1 MRLTNVRIRNYRCI
15 RDINIDLDETTVL
28 IGENNSGK
36 TAFLHAIRACLG
48 DLRSRSTRLFH
59 EYDYHLPDPESS
71 PTDSEPIEIE
81 LSFVE
86 LEQDPWKED
95 FIQEVDHIAVTDE
108 SDRYLIRFR
117 LTSVYDQQ
125 SEGFSVE
132 WDFLNADGSSLTGS
146 ARAAPQ
152 LSTLQRM
159 APVFY
164 LRALRDAS
172 SHFGSRGQFWRK
184 FLSESDIPDDDRK
197 RFERTFSELNAEL
210 IATHKPLSEVR
221 SRLEDARRVMHLG
234 DGDAV
239 AVDALPT
246 KLFSL
251 LSRAQVSLSSPS
263 GAKIPVDR
271 QGEGMQSLAVL
282 LLFGAFLRS
291 RRAEIDALA
300 TPITALEEPEAHLHP
315 SAIRALMQLV
325 SDLPGQKLVSSHSG
339 DLLASVDIRS
349 IRRFVRADGD
359 VSVHR
364 IAPGS
369 LTPDEARKF
378 DFHVRRS
385 RGELLFARCWLLV
398 EGETETV
405 LLSGAA
411 EVLDY
416 DLERAGVRCVEYAQT
431 DVGMLVK
438 VADQLRIEWYC
449 VADDDEGGRRS
460 ANAVRRQRGTDT
472 DGRLAMPYQN
482 VERFLCDSGFGEV
495 YVSRMSPQKPRPSA
509 PPDTPEYW
517 KQVLAALPKGYSK
530 PGAALDAVL
539 RMKEQ
544 GTVVPDVLRS
554 ILDRAIDL
562 ARERQ

>member
-15 RDINIDLDETTVL
+15 RDISIDLDETTVL

-59 EYDYHLPDPESS
+59 EYDYHLPDHESS
-71 PTDSEPIEIE
+71 PTDSAPIEIE
-81 LSFVE
+81 LIFSEPEPDSWSDAFVR
-86 LEQDPWKED
+86 
-95 FIQEVDHIAVTDE
+95 EVDNIAVTDLTN
-108 SDRYLIRFR
+108 RYLIRFR
-117 LTSVYDQQ
+117 LISAYDQPTT
-125 SEGFSVE
+125 G
-132 WDFLNADGSSLTGS
+132 WGFLNADGTPLTGS
-146 ARAAPQ
+146 AGAEAQ
-152 LSTLQRM
+152 LTTLQRM

-164 LRALRDAS
+164 LPALRDAA
-172 SHFGSRGQFWRK
+172 SHFGSRGQFWRS
-184 FLSESDIPDDDRK
+184 FLSASGIPENNRK
-197 RFERTFSELNAEL
+197 AFEQALSELNDRL
-210 IATHKPLSEVR
+210 IAAHGPLSDVR
-221 SRLEDARRVMHLG
+221 SKLEDARKVMHFG
-234 DGDAV
+234 AGDAV

-251 LSRAQVSLSSPS
+251 LSRTQVNLNSPS

-291 RRAEIDALA
+291 RQVDLGALA
-300 TPITALEEPEAHLHP
+300 NPITALEEPEAHLHP
-315 SAIRALMQLV
+315 SAIRALMQVV

-339 DLLASVDIRS
+339 DLLANVDVLS

-359 VSVHR
+359 ISVHR
-364 IAPGS
+364 VTPGS

-378 DFHVRRS
+378 DFHVRRN

-411 EVLDY
+411 EALGY

-431 DVGMLVK
+431 DLGMLVK

-449 VADDDEGGRRS
+449 VADHDEGGRAS
-460 ANAVRRQRGTDT
+460 ASAIRRQRGGDT
-472 DGRLAMPYQN
+472 NGRLTIPYQN
-482 VERFLCDSGFGEV
+482 VERFLCDNGFGDA
-495 YVSRMSPQKPRPSA
+495 YVSRMSLQKATPTASPG
-509 PPDTPEYW
+509 TPEYW
-517 KQVLAALPKGYSK
+517 QQVLAALPRGYSK
-530 PGAALDAVL
+530 PSAALDAVL
-539 RMKEQ
+539 RMKAKEKP
-544 GTVVPDVLRS
+544 VPDTLRS
-554 ILDRAIDL
+554 ILSRAIDF
-562 ARERQ
+562 ARKPQ

>member
-59 EYDYHLPDPESS
+59 EYDYHLPSHESS
-71 PTDSEPIEIE
+71 PTDSAPIEIE
-81 LSFVE
+81 LIFSEPEPDSWSDAFV
-86 LEQDPWKED
+86 
-95 FIQEVDHIAVTDE
+95 QEVDDIAVTDRTN
-108 SDRYLIRFR
+108 RYLIRFS
-117 LTSVYDQQ
+117 LTSAYDQPT
-125 SEGFSVE
+125 VE
-132 WDFLNADGSSLTGS
+132 WDFLGAEGESVTGSSST
-146 ARAAPQ
+146 AAQ
-152 LSTLQRM
+152 LMTLQRM

-164 LRALRDAS
+164 LPALRDAAA
-172 SHFGSRGQFWRK
+172 HFGSRGQFWRS
-184 FLSESDIPDDDRK
+184 FLSASGIPESNRK
-197 RFERTFSELNAEL
+197 AFEQALSELNDRL
-210 IATHKPLSEVR
+210 IAAHGPLNDVR
-221 SRLEDARRVMHLG
+221 SKLEDARKVMHFG
-234 DGDAV
+234 AGDAV

-251 LSRAQVSLSSPS
+251 LSRTQVNLNSPS

-291 RRAEIDALA
+291 RQVDLGALA
-300 TPITALEEPEAHLHP
+300 NPITALEEPEAHLHP
-315 SAIRALMQLV
+315 SAIRALMQVV

-339 DLLASVDIRS
+339 DLLASVDVLS
-349 IRRFVRADGD
+349 IRRLVRADGD
-359 VSVHR
+359 ISVHR

-411 EVLDY
+411 EALDY

-449 VADDDEGGRRS
+449 VADDDEGGRGS
-460 ANAVRRQRGTDT
+460 ANAIRRQRGGDT
-472 DGRLAMPYQN
+472 NDRLTTPYPN
-482 VERFLCDSGFGEV
+482 VERFLCDSGFGDV
-495 YVSRMSPQKPRPSA
+495 YVSQMSPQKPRPSA

-517 KQVLAALPKGYSK
+517 QQVLAALPRRFSK

-539 RMKEQ
+539 RMKAKEKP
-544 GTVVPDVLRS
+544 VPDTLRS
-554 ILDRAIDL
+554 ILNRAIDF
-562 ARERQ
+562 ARKPQ